1 MYASFTSSHIGF
13 VSQKC
18 EKLCRVREA
27 KFSPGAIGI
36 VSGVSQKF
44 KS

>member
-1 MYASFTSSHIGF
+1 MYASLTSSHIGF

-18 EKLCRVREA
+18 EMLCRVREA
-27 KFSPGAIGI
+27 KFSPRARGV